1 MMMQIYSP
9 PVTKHVSNNGSHTG
23 INGLSVAPPLS
34 APFWKLLGKTSLPN
48 LCSLS
53 LFQEISF
60 LSTVK
65 FSLPRV
71 KLYVSLNKLQAMR
84 PQGTI
89 GCPLAVVFSGSQADV
104 WLALRLSLS
113 CASFRLFTYLNWEN
127 VMQDKSPMQSYS
139 LIFIWQYDIQ
149 GSSY

>member
-1 MMMQIYSP
+1 
-9 PVTKHVSNNGSHTG
+9 
-23 INGLSVAPPLS
+23 
-34 APFWKLLGKTSLPN
+34 
-48 LCSLS
+48 
-53 LFQEISF
+53 
-60 LSTVK
+60 
-65 FSLPRV
+65 
-71 KLYVSLNKLQAMR
+71 
-84 PQGTI
+84 
-89 GCPLAVVFSGSQADV
+89 VVFSGSQADV